1 MENKVILSVYEKA
14 LDGMNI
20 ETVFDIVNLY
30 GNKDIDGIEL
40 DCARHPEQIIRFKM
54 DKKVSKYDMM
64 RIKIK

>member
-40 DCARHPEQIIRFKM
+40 NSNIQLENIEPLFT
-54 DKKVSKYDMM
+54 
-64 RIKIK
+64 RIENI

>member
-40 DCARHPEQIIRFKM
+40 N
-54 DKKVSKYDMM
+54 SNNL
-64 RIKIK
+64 